1 MNKKLSIIISLLV
14 LAGLVL
20 GACEPAAPAEPAP
33 AEPAP
38 VTPPEETLPPTT
50 FIPAD
55 EMIACL
61 PLPELALGG
70 GESAYAAVTE
80 QAAAREAANKVFGK
94 PVFGDPEQAAEVI
107 YRVGVFEDVTT
118 LNYWA
123 ANGPD
128 NTVWN
133 AYMLPPRITMYE
145 LADKFFY
152 FVPNAAV
159 DLPDP
164 LAQEGDFWVV
174 EIPLRD
180 DIQWSDGTPFTA
192 EDVAFT
198 ANAVLELG
206 LISGNWSS
214 WYDPNFLEK
223 VEAADDYTVKYYF
236 HTKPGLS
243 RYQYGVLVAPILSK
257 SFWGAVVEEAA
268 APIRALA
275 ADASEEDV
283 LAATTEAQRILFAH
297 EPAGEPFAGTHLF
310 GSWEQGAFLEVTS
323 NPDFYD
329 KGVTVELWPD
339 GSYRTSDGFVLGD
352 PQGEPETVIEI
363 GPFTEGVLYSYY
375 GSQDAAILAL
385 EAGEVDFV
393 LNPLGLGRGLAERIR
408 GKADLNVL
416 ENQVNGIRY
425 MGFNMRRK
433 PMNDCSFRQ
442 AVAVLID
449 KEFVTQTILQ
459 GVSYPIYTFVPEGNA
474 AWFSDEA
481 PKLGQ
486 GLTREERVN
495 LTVAI
500 LENAGYSW
508 ANDQKPVWDA
518 ENRMVTPAGRLIMP
532 DGTEVPELVM
542 LSPSAGYDPLRATFA
557 IWIETWLNE
566 FGIPLTAQLAG
577 FNVIVPKIFT
587 EQDFDMWI
595 LGWSLSIFPS
605 YLYDFFAEE
614 QAVLDGNNAGGY
626 INPVFEE
633 LAKQLLVC
641 DEVEACKEIADEIQV
656 LLATEV
662 PYVLLFDS
670 PIIEAYR
677 SASVE
682 FPYTESLSGLQY
694 SHQNPGTV
702 LQASI
707 KAR

>member
-1 MNKKLSIIISLLV
+1 MMNKKLTAIVSLLV

-20 GACEPAAPAEPAP
+20 GACQPATPAPGEPAAPA
-33 AEPAP
+33 
-38 VTPPEETLPPTT
+38 EETLPPTT
-50 FIPAD
+50 AFIPAE
-55 EMIACL
+55 EMIPCL

-70 GESAYAAVTE
+70 GESTYAAVTE
-80 QAAAREAANKVFGK
+80 QVVAREAASKVFGK
-94 PVFGDPEQAAEVI
+94 PVYGEPEQAAEVI

-133 AYMLPPRITMYE
+133 AYMLPPRITLYE
-145 LADKFFY
+145 LADKYFY

-164 LAQEGDFWVV
+164 LVQEGDFWVV
-174 EIPLRD
+174 EIPIRE

-206 LISGNWSS
+206 LISGNWSK
-214 WYDPNFLEK
+214 WYDANFLEK
-223 VEAADDYTVKYYF
+223 VEAVGDFTVKYYF

-243 RYQYGVLVAPILSK
+243 RYQYGVLSAPILSK
-257 SFWGAVVEEAA
+257 AYWEAVVEEAV
-268 APIRALA
+268 APIKALA

-283 LAATTEAQRILFAH
+283 LAAKTEAQRVLFAH
-297 EPAGEPFAGTHLF
+297 EAEGEPFAGTHLF
-310 GSWEQGAFLEVTS
+310 GSWEQGAFLEVTT

-329 KGVTVELWPD
+329 SDVTVELWPD
-339 GSYRTSDGFVLGD
+339 GSYRTSDGFILGD
-352 PQGEPETVIEI
+352 PQGDPETVVEV
-363 GPFTEGVLYSYY
+363 GPFTEGVIYSYY

-408 GKADLNVL
+408 ADANLKVL

-495 LTVAI
+495 LAVAI

-508 ANDQKPVWDA
+508 AGDQKPTWDA
-518 ENRMVTPAGRLIMP
+518 ENRMVTPAGRLVMP

-542 LSPSAGYDPLRATFA
+542 LSPSAGYDPLRSTFA

-577 FNVIVPKIFT
+577 FNVIFPKIFT
-587 EQDFDMWI
+587 EQDFDLWI
-595 LGWSLSIFPS
+595 LGWALSIFPD
-605 YLYDFFAEE
+605 YLYDFLAEE

-626 INPVFEE
+626 INPEFEA

-641 DEVEACKEIADEIQV
+641 DEVEACKEISDEIQV
-656 LLATEV
+656 LLATEL

-677 SASVE
+677 SASIE
-682 FPYTESLSGLQY
+682 FPYSESLSGLQ
-694 SHQNPGTV
+694 SAHQTPGTG
-702 LQASI
+702 LQASV